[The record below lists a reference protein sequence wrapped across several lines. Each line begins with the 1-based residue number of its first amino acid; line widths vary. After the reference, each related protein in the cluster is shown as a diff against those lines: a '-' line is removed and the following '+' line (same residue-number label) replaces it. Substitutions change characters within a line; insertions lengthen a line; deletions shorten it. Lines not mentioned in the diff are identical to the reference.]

1 MRTYLDP
8 TGPIAAD
15 GMLTDDPKG
24 AMDLAVALCDTPRM
38 SNLAHGLWGY
48 HGTTKG
54 GRELTVQALGIGGPS
69 AAAIV
74 RDLARLGL
82 SRAVRIGSCKSLLP
96 GADLGTTLVV
106 GGVEAR
112 DGTGGQLSQGRSIK
126 PDACLT
132 SALLDATASDHPVQ
146 MASVDLY
153 PIGMTANGGAALDLS
168 SAAALAAAQDEGVAC
183 ACALVIAESAGGE
196 TLGRQALHEAL
207 LDLGVQ
213 ASAAL
218 GLGAAAQASEA

>member
-8 TGPIAAD
+8 TAPIAAD

-24 AMDLAVALCDTPRM
+24 AMDLAVALCDSPRM

-48 HGTTKG
+48 HGTTKE

-69 AAAIV
+69 AAVIV

-82 SRAVRIGSCKSLLP
+82 SRAVRIGSCKCLLP
-96 GADLGTTLVV
+96 GAGLGTALVV

-112 DGTGGQLSQGRSIK
+112 DGAAGKLSQGRPIK

-132 SALLDATASDHPVQ
+132 SALLHATASDQTVQ
-146 MASVDLY
+146 TASVDIY
-153 PIGMTANGGAALDLS
+153 PDEVTGDGGAVALDLS
-168 SAAALAAAQDEGVAC
+168 SAATLAAARGAGIAC
-183 ACALVIAESAGGE
+183 ACALVIAETAEGDA
-196 TLGRQALHEAL
+196 LGPQALHAAL
-207 LDLGVQ
+207 IDLGVQ

-218 GLGAAAQASEA
+218 SAAAQASEA